1 MDDLDDGDEDDDDD
15 DDMFVDPH
23 GNYDLDIDE
32 YARKLRISCPTL
44 RQVSLYVALGDDV
57 KRTSWKEEDE
67 YNILQDR
74 FSNLGLSSRNTRN
87 GGRH

>member
-1 MDDLDDGDEDDDDD
+1 MDDLDDGDEDDDD
-15 DDMFVDPH
+15 MSV
-23 GNYDLDIDE
+23 GNYYLDIDE
-32 YARKLRISCPTL
+32 YARKLRIPCPTL